1 MAIYRNEELTT
12 GNYITIPCY
21 SDFTGH
27 AIGMFKIKKVSKAGM
42 GHFNELETSDGHSY
56 HLREFLDFSNYK
68 DICGE

>member
-12 GNYITIPCY
+12 GNHITIPCY

-42 GHFNELETSDGHSY
+42 GRFYELETSDGHSY
-56 HLREFLDFSNYK
+56 HLKEFLDFSNYK

>member
-12 GNYITIPCY
+12 GNHITIPCY

-27 AIGMFKIKKVSKAGM
+27 AIGMFRIKKVSKAGM

-56 HLREFLDFSNYK
+56 HLKEFSDFGEYK